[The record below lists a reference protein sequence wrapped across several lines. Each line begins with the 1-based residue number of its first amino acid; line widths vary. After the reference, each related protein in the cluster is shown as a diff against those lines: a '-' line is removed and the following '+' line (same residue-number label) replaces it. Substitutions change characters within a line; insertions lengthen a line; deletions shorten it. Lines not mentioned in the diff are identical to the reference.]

1 MVTSAQT
8 SERSEHP
15 EASESLSESQYNWEF
30 PNCTWDL
37 SDLKHPNPFLGV
49 PVWLRV
55 PKLSRDPGHPKPFW
69 GPGAVVAPSPSG
81 RVCGEPLTPPAPALR
96 AQAAPPSP
104 GPLTG
109 SAPGG
114 RGGEAAAAALS
125 QRPAR
130 GGAGSRAG
138 PGARRPRSC
147 HRLRQ
152 SPEFSTDEKG
162 QRGAARRSPGS
173 GRAGGAAATA
183 AGAAAPRAA
192 AAAAGRARSG
202 ERGGVRVAN
211 GPARVAPPSGRTA
224 GVRPS
229 GVRIAVRRRVRGL
242 RLGAPGRGGRG
253 SPCPGGRS
261 RAGASRRRRLGR
273 GCRARGA
280 RGRRDPGRL
289 NEALGAQRG
298 RRGSGSG
305 IGGGLRRE
313 SPPPGF
319 YSRPDTY

>member
-1 MVTSAQT
+1 M
-8 SERSEHP
+8 
-15 EASESLSESQYNWEF
+15 
-30 PNCTWDL
+30 
-37 SDLKHPNPFLGV
+37 
-49 PVWLRV
+49 WLCA
-55 PKLSRDPGHPKPFW
+55 PKLSRDPISLRHPKPFW
-69 GPGAVVAPSPSG
+69 GPGAVPSPSPSG
-81 RVCGEPLTPPAPALR
+81 RPCLRGAPRASGARAPAPGRPTAPR
-96 AQAAPPSP
+96 APHGQRPRRA
-104 GPLTG
+104 
-109 SAPGG
+109 G
-114 RGGEAAAAALS
+114 RGGGGGGPESAP
-125 QRPAR
+125 RP

-202 ERGGVRVAN
+202 ERGKGGVCIAN
-211 GPARVAPPSGRTA
+211 GPARAAPPSGCTA
-224 GVRPS
+224 LVRPS

-242 RLGAPGRGGRG
+242 RFGAPGRGGRG

-261 RAGASRRRRLGR
+261 RAGAPRRRRLGR

-280 RGRRDPGRL
+280 RGRRDPGRG
-289 NEALGAQRG
+289 ERTA
-298 RRGSGSG
+298 RGSAETGRG
-305 IGGGLRRE
+305 VGGVGVSAA
-313 SPPPGF
+313 SPPPVFPPGHLLIRTP
-319 YSRPDTY
+319 SPLAEAAAAVLRC